1 MMVFLTKIRAD
12 VLERTSSNKA
22 ATSSLV
28 SAPDCII
35 ADIFRE
41 IQPYDK
47 HFLKCLTDQF
57 LSEEQKTA
65 LVEDTEQLAAVY
77 NVLK

>member
-1 MMVFLTKIRAD
+1 MMVSLTKIRAD
-12 VLERTSSNKA
+12 VLERTTGTD
-22 ATSSLV
+22 ATPSSLV

-65 LVEDTEQLAAVY
+65 LVEDTEQLATVY
-77 NVLK
+77 NVMK

>member
-1 MMVFLTKIRAD
+1 MMVSLTKIRAD
-12 VLERTSSNKA
+12 VLERTTGTNA
-22 ATSSLV
+22 APSSLV

-57 LSEEQKTA
+57 LAKNRRQHLWKTQSN
-65 LVEDTEQLAAVY
+65 LQQCITS
-77 NVLK
+77 